1 VTARK
6 GVGLVASKHLVQRAQ
21 GFAVAEFAIVL
32 PAVVF
37 VAAMALV
44 VFSIATTQ
52 IQLESAAAHAA
63 RIVGRGDALPDSY
76 RNALPENTSV
86 IVTSLGDTIEVTL
99 RTDYTLGPIWL
110 DRDIELEAS
119 ARARLELAIEDFG

>member
-1 VTARK
+1 
-6 GVGLVASKHLVQRAQ
+6 
-21 GFAVAEFAIVL
+21 
-32 PAVVF
+32 
-37 VAAMALV
+37 MALV
-44 VFSIATTQ
+44 VFSIAATQ

-99 RTDYTLGPIWL
+99 QTDYQLGSVWL
-110 DRDIELEAS
+110 GRDIELEAS
-119 ARARLELAIEDFG
+119 ARARLELAIEEFG